1 MRHIPGFS
9 YRDSYISYLSYLF
22 SSVGD
27 LFCMFIF
34 ISTEDVHI
42 PMLVYLP
49 YYGFNSI
56 L

>member
-1 MRHIPGFS
+1 M
-9 YRDSYISYLSYLF
+9 SYLSDLF

-42 PMLVYLP
+42 SMPVCLP
-49 YYGFNSI
+49 CCCISGI